1 MNSVIIMDK
10 EIEKLT
16 DMAILLAI
24 LENHKETMIKMEE
37 KTERRVEMEIGVLK
51 TPIGDL
57 SVFALANHPF
67 RFGLREGNVFID
79 YTSLDSII
87 KDPQTEFVPMG

>member
-1 MNSVIIMDK
+1 MYNDVD
-10 EIEKLT
+10 IEKLT

-24 LENHKETMIKMEE
+24 LENHKETMEKME
-37 KTERRVEMEIGVLK
+37 KTSERRVEMEIGVLK

-67 RFGLREGNVFID
+67 RFALREGNVFID
-79 YTSLDSII
+79 YTSLDSLLD
-87 KDPQTEFVPMG
+87 DPQTEFVPMK

>member
-1 MNSVIIMDK
+1 MNQEELVNK
-10 EIEKLT
+10 
-16 DMAILLAI
+16 AILLSV
-24 LENHKETMIKMEE
+24 LENHQETMVEMEK

-79 YTSLDSII
+79 YTSLDDLLT
-87 KDPQTEFVPMG
+87 DPQTEFVPING

>member
-1 MNSVIIMDK
+1 MNR

-24 LENHKETMIKMEE
+24 LEIHQETMVKME
-37 KTERRVEMEIGVLK
+37 KTTERRVEMEIGVLK

-57 SVFALANHPF
+57 SVFVLANHPF
-67 RFGLREGNVFID
+67 RFGLREGNIFID

-87 KDPQTEFVPMG
+87 EDPQTEFVPMG